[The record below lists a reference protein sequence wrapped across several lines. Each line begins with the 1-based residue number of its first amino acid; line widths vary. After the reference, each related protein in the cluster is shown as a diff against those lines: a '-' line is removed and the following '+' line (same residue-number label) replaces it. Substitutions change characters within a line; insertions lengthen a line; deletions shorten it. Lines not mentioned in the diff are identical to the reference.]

1 MSKMAELEYEQRMA
15 ADQLR
20 PSLREAAQAVID
32 RWDSPKWAHDSVHTG
47 ELIAALRDALADDRL
62 DEMQSLTESEYREPH
77 YELWGRVTGGHG
89 GRWAFE
95 QFDSRVWPDGTAL
108 YVKVIA
114 KAEGLK

>member
-1 MSKMAELEYEQRMA
+1 MSIK
-15 ADQLR
+15 LR
-20 PSLREAAQAVID
+20 NAAQDVID
-32 RWDSPKWAHDSVHTG
+32 ARENHGYSPALQ
-47 ELIAALRDALADDRL
+47 EAMNALRDALADDRL